1 MKPSLALPA
10 AFVFAGLAGIA
21 VAAPPPAAKP
31 APVATAPTA
40 PAVFKLSPADRN
52 FLADVLATN
61 QLEIDVSAYA
71 ATQAHSEKVRAFAK
85 ARVAAHKEL
94 AAQFQKAND
103 GLVAPPGTTSQ
114 PGINLLG
121 KTGADFDHAYMT
133 LMAAYDHGLMTRFS
147 VADGPQHGEPIRAM
161 VRATL
166 PTIRKNDAESR
177 ALERAVPIR

>member
-10 AFVFAGLAGIA
+10 AFVLAGLAGIA
-21 VAAPPPAAKP
+21 VAAPPPTAKP
-31 APVATAPTA
+31 APAAAAAA
-40 PAVFKLSPADRN
+40 PAAFKLAPADRN

-103 GLVAPPGTTSQ
+103 GLVAPPGTTPQ